1 MNDEKILN
9 FIVDLLKKQ
18 NFSLNNKNK
27 DGRINS
33 ANSESIIIK
42 QIANNDEFKQFL
54 TKNNLIAKIPNI
66 REWYDFL
73 IFNEDNTFFCPINLK
88 ISNLN
93 LNSSDNL
100 NCKIGMYFCLTGKIP
115 AFSNEINW
123 SNFLIKLYSNMEDNN
138 RDYYFLVINKENNRD
153 IFFNSLKKLYELN
166 PNGNN
171 LPFQCVWNKN
181 REKVN
186 RTYEESK
193 KLHYEKFLQ
202 KC

>member
-1 MNDEKILN
+1 MKI
-9 FIVDLLKKQ
+9 IH
-18 NFSLNNKNK
+18 
-27 DGRINS
+27 
-33 ANSESIIIK
+33 
-42 QIANNDEFKQFL
+42 
-54 TKNNLIAKIPNI
+54 
-66 REWYDFL
+66 
-73 IFNEDNTFFCPINLK
+73 FFVLSNLK

-193 KLHYEKFLQ
+193 NFIMKNFYKSAKKRAKLFFDFEEYKNKKIEPK
-202 KC
+202 KCI